1 MIKKKKSRKRK
12 DYDLLKGSANTMNYI
27 SWRYSPKFHSKA
39 LLERF
44 KMNNTIRCQV
54 LEKYN
59 HQCVICGSKKDL
71 QIDHIIPLSKGGKT
85 TIKNLQVL
93 CKKCNAQ
100 KHDKT
105 LEEFMKWKKEHE

>member
-27 SWRYSPKFHSKA
+27 AWRYSPKFHSKA

-44 KMNNTIRCQV
+44 KMNNTIRCKV

-71 QIDHIIPLSKGGKT
+71 QIDQYYSS
-85 TIKNLQVL
+85 IKRRQNHYKKSSSTLQKV
-93 CKKCNAQ
+93 
-100 KHDKT
+100 
-105 LEEFMKWKKEHE
+105 